1 MAQTG
6 LTLRTAAASEA
17 GPNLNWSSPTSVLAY
32 GTPRATVGFTS
43 NNALSDPLAVS
54 AFNLPIPVGNTI
66 VGIQVELAFMQNQGA
81 APGHIV
87 SVILRDATG
96 ANLDTDPPLLDVA
109 GAIAALPAFNAHV
122 APVAAAPASA

>member
-1 MAQTG
+1 MLCRRITISSSWPV
-6 LTLRTAAASEA
+6 LTRLYVA
-17 GPNLNWSSPTSVLAY
+17 GFTRSLT
-32 GTPRATVGFTS
+32 TS